1 MTKYLILP
9 HLEVSRANALAAG
22 GIISLVPAMAASLMG
37 TAFSLRTG
45 IIVEGMMLI
54 HHSAEL
60 LADKYLDKYSTKQDY
75 WLLSMKGATLFDG
88 ADAAG
93 NPTSNT
99 LGSNASQP
107 SAHMNGHW
115 SIVFKLAP
123 SQVETPDGIIER
135 EAAAFLLHGARL
147 AGGQIV
153 HYGAP
158 VVTDE
163 MPGIMGQATPAGE
176 GKPIAPSVLEKTV
189 HGGFVLTDNT
199 HTLDDPEST
208 KGRTERLLL
217 ASLGR
222 PDNITPQ
229 GSEPDFVPDSG
240 SEIQTKVAETS
251 RHRWVSPAVLGYGLV
266 SPLTENQGSRE
277 NCLHALCEPL
287 IGLVEL
293 QSIRQAIKKKVN
305 FNNLFW
311 SPTWITDDTFL
322 ITQPN
327 HCYEV

>member
-1 MTKYLILP
+1 VTKYLILP

-45 IIVEGMMLI
+45 IIVEGVMLI
-54 HHSAEL
+54 HHSAAL
-60 LADKYLDKYSTKQDY
+60 LADKHLDKYSTEQDY

-88 ADAAG
+88 IDAAG
-93 NPTSNT
+93 KPTGNT

-107 SAHMNGHW
+107 NAHMNGHW

-123 SQVETPDGIIER
+123 SESEKPDGIIER
-135 EAAAFLLHGARL
+135 EAATFLLHGARL

-163 MPGIMGQATPAGE
+163 MPGIMGQATAANE
-176 GKPIAPSVLEKTV
+176 GKPIAASVLEKTV
-189 HGGFVLTDNT
+189 HGGFVLTDDT
-199 HTLDDPEST
+199 HTLNEPDST

-217 ASLGR
+217 AALGR
-222 PDNITPQ
+222 PDKSTHQ
-229 GSEPDFVPDSG
+229 GPESEFDSESE
-240 SEIQTKVAETS
+240 SEIKTKIAEAS

-266 SPLTENQGSRE
+266 SPLSENQGSRE

-293 QSIRQAIKKKVN
+293 QSIRQAIKKQIN
-305 FNNLFW
+305 FNDLFW
-311 SPTWITDDTFL
+311 SPTWITDDVFL